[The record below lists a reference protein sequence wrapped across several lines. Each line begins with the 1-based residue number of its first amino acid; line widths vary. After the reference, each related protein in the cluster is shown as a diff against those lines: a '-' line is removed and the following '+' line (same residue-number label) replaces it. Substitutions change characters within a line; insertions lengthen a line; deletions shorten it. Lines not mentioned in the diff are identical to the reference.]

1 MMAEHDQNNDEYKFA
16 ELDSYDMDQAGESDL
31 DSEASFQSGKE
42 GLTKKKDIKRNAL
55 IAIGAVVFIMVMYKI
70 IGWMFFSDKSSQVTS
85 KPAIPPVTQVAT
97 PQPVQTIP
105 TTTPI
110 QQVQPTTI
118 IEDDPDLKK
127 KVSAIEMT
135 QQSLRSE
142 VNALSEQ
149 INAVNN
155 NIKNL
160 NAQIVNLNQIIGN
173 MSNQIARQSE
183 VVNILMARTTPKKVV
198 KVSRPIVQ
206 ARIIYYIQAVI
217 PGRAWLIGSNGSTLT
232 VREGSKIPGYGMVKL
247 IDSLQGRILTSS
259 GQVIKFS
266 QEDS

>member
-31 DSEASFQSGKE
+31 DSQASYQSGKE

-55 IAIGAVVFIMVMYKI
+55 IAIGVVIFIMVMYKI
-70 IGWMFFSDKSSQVTS
+70 IGWMFFSDKSKQVTS
-85 KPAIPPVTQVAT
+85 QPAIPPVTQVAT

-105 TTTPI
+105 TTPI
-110 QQVQPTTI
+110 QQVQPATVV
-118 IEDDPDLKK
+118 EDDSDLKK
-127 KVSAIEMT
+127 KVSAIEMS

-183 VVNILMARTTPKKVV
+183 VINVLMVRTTPKKVV
-198 KVSRPIVQ
+198 KISRPAVA
-206 ARIIYYIQAVI
+206 ARVIYYIQAVI

-232 VREGSKIPGYGMVKL
+232 VREGSKIPGYGIVKL

>member
-1 MMAEHDQNNDEYKFA
+1 MAEHDQNNDEYKFA

-31 DSEASFQSGKE
+31 DSQASYQSGKE
-42 GLTKKKDIKRNAL
+42 GLTRKKDIKRNAL
-55 IAIGAVVFIMVMYKI
+55 IAIGVVIFIMVMYKI
-70 IGWMFFSDKSSQVTS
+70 IGWMFFSDKSKQVTS
-85 KPAIPPVTQVAT
+85 QPAIPPVTQVAT

-105 TTTPI
+105 TTPI
-110 QQVQPTTI
+110 QQVQPTTVV
-118 IEDDPDLKK
+118 EDDSDLKK
-127 KVSAIEMT
+127 KVSAIEMS

-183 VVNILMARTTPKKVV
+183 VINVLMVRTTPKKVV
-198 KVSRPIVQ
+198 KISRPAVA
-206 ARIIYYIQAVI
+206 ARVIYYIQAVI

-232 VREGSKIPGYGMVKL
+232 VREGSKIPGYGIVKL

>member
-31 DSEASFQSGKE
+31 DSQASFQSGKE

-55 IAIGAVVFIMVMYKI
+55 IAIGVVIFIMVMYKI
-70 IGWMFFSDKSSQVTS
+70 IGWMFFSDKSKQVTS
-85 KPAIPPVTQVAT
+85 QPAIPPVTQVAT

-105 TTTPI
+105 TTPI
-110 QQVQPTTI
+110 QQVQPATI
-118 IEDDPDLKK
+118 VEDDSDLKK

-173 MSNQIARQSE
+173 MSNQIAKQSE
-183 VVNILMARTTPKKVV
+183 VINVLMVRTTPKKVV
-198 KVSRPIVQ
+198 KISRPAVA
-206 ARIIYYIQAVI
+206 ARVIYYIQAVI

-232 VREGSKIPGYGMVKL
+232 VREGSKIPGYGIVKL

>member
-1 MMAEHDQNNDEYKFA
+1 MAEHDQNNDEYKFA

-31 DSEASFQSGKE
+31 ESQASYQSGKE
-42 GLTKKKDIKRNAL
+42 GLTRKKDIKRNAL
-55 IAIGAVVFIMVMYKI
+55 IAIGVVIFIMVMYKI
-70 IGWMFFSDKSSQVTS
+70 IGWMFFSDKSKQVTS
-85 KPAIPPVTQVAT
+85 QPAIPPVTQVAT

-105 TTTPI
+105 TTPI
-110 QQVQPTTI
+110 QQVQPTTVV
-118 IEDDPDLKK
+118 EDDSDLKK
-127 KVSAIEMT
+127 KVSAIEMS

-183 VVNILMARTTPKKVV
+183 VINVLMVRTTPKKVV
-198 KVSRPIVQ
+198 KISRPAVA
-206 ARIIYYIQAVI
+206 ARVMYYIQAVI

-232 VREGSKIPGYGMVKL
+232 VREGSKIPGYGIVKL

>member
-1 MMAEHDQNNDEYKFA
+1 MAEHDQNNDEYKFA

-31 DSEASFQSGKE
+31 DSQASYQSGKE
-42 GLTKKKDIKRNAL
+42 GLTRKKDIKRNAL
-55 IAIGAVVFIMVMYKI
+55 IAIGVVIFIMVMYKI
-70 IGWMFFSDKSSQVTS
+70 IGWMFFSDKSKQVTS
-85 KPAIPPVTQVAT
+85 QPAIPPVTQVAT

-105 TTTPI
+105 TTPI
-110 QQVQPTTI
+110 QQVQPTTVV
-118 IEDDPDLKK
+118 EDDSDLKK
-127 KVSAIEMT
+127 KVSAIEMS

-183 VVNILMARTTPKKVV
+183 VINVLMVRTTPKKVV
-198 KVSRPIVQ
+198 KISRPAVA
-206 ARIIYYIQAVI
+206 ARVMYYIQAVI

-232 VREGSKIPGYGMVKL
+232 VREGSKIPGYGIVKL

>member
-1 MMAEHDQNNDEYKFA
+1 MAEHDQNNDEYKFA

-31 DSEASFQSGKE
+31 DSQASYQSGKE
-42 GLTKKKDIKRNAL
+42 GLTRKKDIKRNAL
-55 IAIGAVVFIMVMYKI
+55 IAIGVVIFIMVMYKI
-70 IGWMFFSDKSSQVTS
+70 IGWMFFSDKSKQVTS
-85 KPAIPPVTQVAT
+85 QPAIPPVTQVAT

-105 TTTPI
+105 TTPI
-110 QQVQPTTI
+110 QQVQPATVV
-118 IEDDPDLKK
+118 EDDSDLKK
-127 KVSAIEMT
+127 KVSAIEMS

-183 VVNILMARTTPKKVV
+183 VINVLMVRTTPKKVV
-198 KVSRPIVQ
+198 KISRPAVA
-206 ARIIYYIQAVI
+206 ARVIYYIQAVI

-232 VREGSKIPGYGMVKL
+232 VREGSKIPGYGIVKL

>member
-31 DSEASFQSGKE
+31 DSQASYQSGKE
-42 GLTKKKDIKRNAL
+42 GLTRKKDIKRNAL
-55 IAIGAVVFIMVMYKI
+55 IAIGVVIFIMVMYKI
-70 IGWMFFSDKSSQVTS
+70 IGWMFFSDKSKQVTS
-85 KPAIPPVTQVAT
+85 QPAIPPVTQVAT

-105 TTTPI
+105 TTPI
-110 QQVQPTTI
+110 QQVQPATVV
-118 IEDDPDLKK
+118 EDDSDLKK
-127 KVSAIEMT
+127 KVSAIEMS

-183 VVNILMARTTPKKVV
+183 VINVLMVRTTPKKVV
-198 KVSRPIVQ
+198 KISRPAVA
-206 ARIIYYIQAVI
+206 ARVIYYIQAVI

-232 VREGSKIPGYGMVKL
+232 VREGSKIPGYGIVKL

>member
-1 MMAEHDQNNDEYKFA
+1 MAEHDQNNDEYKFA

-31 DSEASFQSGKE
+31 DSQASFQSGKE

-55 IAIGAVVFIMVMYKI
+55 IAIGVVIFIMVMYKI
-70 IGWMFFSDKSSQVTS
+70 IGWMFFSDKSKQVTS
-85 KPAIPPVTQVAT
+85 QPAIPPVTQVAT

-105 TTTPI
+105 TTPI
-110 QQVQPTTI
+110 QQVQPATI
-118 IEDDPDLKK
+118 VEDDSDLKK

-173 MSNQIARQSE
+173 MSNQIAKQSE
-183 VVNILMARTTPKKVV
+183 VINVLMVRTTPKKVV
-198 KVSRPIVQ
+198 KISRPAVA
-206 ARIIYYIQAVI
+206 ARVIYYIQAVI

-232 VREGSKIPGYGMVKL
+232 VREGSKIPGYGIVKL

>member
-1 MMAEHDQNNDEYKFA
+1 
-16 ELDSYDMDQAGESDL
+16 
-31 DSEASFQSGKE
+31 
-42 GLTKKKDIKRNAL
+42 
-55 IAIGAVVFIMVMYKI
+55 
-70 IGWMFFSDKSSQVTS
+70 MFFSDKSKQVTS
-85 KPAIPPVTQVAT
+85 QPAIPPVTQVAT

-105 TTTPI
+105 TTPI
-110 QQVQPTTI
+110 QQVQPATVV
-118 IEDDPDLKK
+118 EDDSDLKK
-127 KVSAIEMT
+127 KVSAIEMS

-183 VVNILMARTTPKKVV
+183 VINVLMVRTTPKKVV
-198 KVSRPIVQ
+198 KISRPAVA
-206 ARIIYYIQAVI
+206 ARVIYYIQAVI

-232 VREGSKIPGYGMVKL
+232 VREGSKIPGYGIVKL

>member
-31 DSEASFQSGKE
+31 DSQASYQSGKE
-42 GLTKKKDIKRNAL
+42 GLTRKKDIKRNAL
-55 IAIGAVVFIMVMYKI
+55 IAIGVVIFIMVMYKI
-70 IGWMFFSDKSSQVTS
+70 IGWMFFSDKSKQVTS
-85 KPAIPPVTQVAT
+85 QPAIPPVTQVAT

-105 TTTPI
+105 TTPI
-110 QQVQPTTI
+110 QQVQPTTVV
-118 IEDDPDLKK
+118 EDDSDLKK
-127 KVSAIEMT
+127 KVSAIEMS

-183 VVNILMARTTPKKVV
+183 VINVLMVRTTPKKVV
-198 KVSRPIVQ
+198 KISRPAVA
-206 ARIIYYIQAVI
+206 ARVIYYIQAVI

-232 VREGSKIPGYGMVKL
+232 VREGSKIPGYGIVKL

>member
-1 MMAEHDQNNDEYKFA
+1 MAEHDQNNDEYKFA

-31 DSEASFQSGKE
+31 DSQASYQSGKE
-42 GLTKKKDIKRNAL
+42 GSTRKKDIKRNAL
-55 IAIGAVVFIMVMYKI
+55 IAIGVVIFIMVMYKI
-70 IGWMFFSDKSSQVTS
+70 IGWMFFSDKSKQVTS
-85 KPAIPPVTQVAT
+85 QPAIPPVTQVAT

-105 TTTPI
+105 TTPI
-110 QQVQPTTI
+110 QQVQPTTVV
-118 IEDDPDLKK
+118 EDDSDLKK
-127 KVSAIEMT
+127 KVSAIEMS

-183 VVNILMARTTPKKVV
+183 VINVLMVRTTPKKVV
-198 KVSRPIVQ
+198 KISRPAVA
-206 ARIIYYIQAVI
+206 ARVIYYIQAVI

-232 VREGSKIPGYGMVKL
+232 VREGSKIPGYGIVKL

>member
-31 DSEASFQSGKE
+31 DSQASYQSGKE
-42 GLTKKKDIKRNAL
+42 GLTRKKDIKRNAL
-55 IAIGAVVFIMVMYKI
+55 IAIGVVIFIMVMYKI
-70 IGWMFFSDKSSQVTS
+70 IGWMFFSDKSKQVTS
-85 KPAIPPVTQVAT
+85 QPAIPPVTQVAT

-105 TTTPI
+105 TTPI
-110 QQVQPTTI
+110 QQVQPTTVV
-118 IEDDPDLKK
+118 EDDSDLKK
-127 KVSAIEMT
+127 KVSAIEMS

-183 VVNILMARTTPKKVV
+183 VINVLMVRTTPKKVV
-198 KVSRPIVQ
+198 KISRPAVA
-206 ARIIYYIQAVI
+206 ARVMYYIQAVI

-232 VREGSKIPGYGMVKL
+232 VREGSKIPGYGIVKL

>member
-1 MMAEHDQNNDEYKFA
+1 
-16 ELDSYDMDQAGESDL
+16 
-31 DSEASFQSGKE
+31 
-42 GLTKKKDIKRNAL
+42 
-55 IAIGAVVFIMVMYKI
+55 
-70 IGWMFFSDKSSQVTS
+70 
-85 KPAIPPVTQVAT
+85 
-97 PQPVQTIP
+97 
-105 TTTPI
+105 
-110 QQVQPTTI
+110 
-118 IEDDPDLKK
+118 LKK
-127 KVSAIEMT
+127 KVSAIEMS

-183 VVNILMARTTPKKVV
+183 VINVLMVRTTPKKVV
-198 KVSRPIVQ
+198 KISRPAVA
-206 ARIIYYIQAVI
+206 ARVIYYIQAVI

-232 VREGSKIPGYGMVKL
+232 VREGSKIPGYGIVKL

>member
-1 MMAEHDQNNDEYKFA
+1 MAEHDQNNDEYKFA

-31 DSEASFQSGKE
+31 DSQASYQSGKE

-55 IAIGAVVFIMVMYKI
+55 IAIGVVIFIMVMYKI
-70 IGWMFFSDKSSQVTS
+70 IGWMFFSDKSKQVTS
-85 KPAIPPVTQVAT
+85 QPAIPPVTQVAT

-105 TTTPI
+105 TTPI
-110 QQVQPTTI
+110 QQVQPATVV
-118 IEDDPDLKK
+118 EDDSDLKK
-127 KVSAIEMT
+127 KVSAIEMS

-183 VVNILMARTTPKKVV
+183 VINVLMVRTTPKKVV
-198 KVSRPIVQ
+198 KISRPAVA
-206 ARIIYYIQAVI
+206 ARVIYYIQAVI

-232 VREGSKIPGYGMVKL
+232 VREGSKIPGYGIVKL

>member
-1 MMAEHDQNNDEYKFA
+1 MAEHDQNNDEYKFA

-31 DSEASFQSGKE
+31 DSQASYQSGKE
-42 GLTKKKDIKRNAL
+42 GLTRKKDIKRNAL
-55 IAIGAVVFIMVMYKI
+55 IAIGVVIFIMVMYKI
-70 IGWMFFSDKSSQVTS
+70 IGWMFFSDKSKQVTS
-85 KPAIPPVTQVAT
+85 QPAIPPVTQVAT

-105 TTTPI
+105 TTPI
-110 QQVQPTTI
+110 QQVQPATVV
-118 IEDDPDLKK
+118 EDDPDLKK
-127 KVSAIEMT
+127 KVSAIEMS

-183 VVNILMARTTPKKVV
+183 VINVLMVRTTPKKVV
-198 KVSRPIVQ
+198 KISRPAVA
-206 ARIIYYIQAVI
+206 ARVIYYIQAVI

-232 VREGSKIPGYGMVKL
+232 VREGSKIPGYGIVKL